1 MKTAYIFPGQ
11 GAQKVGMASDFYG
24 SELGVKANDICGFDL
39 IKIMREGP
47 QEALTSTTYCQPA
60 LFLHSAL
67 VLEAMEKQGVSLD
80 PQYFLG
86 LSLGEYSAM
95 YAAGAMS
102 FEDVLKALVVR
113 GSAMQE
119 ACENE
124 PGGMLTVIGLDDEVV
139 VESCESAREDSVL
152 QAANFNAPGQIVLSG
167 RSDALERVQE
177 ILKEKGARRVMALNV
192 AGAFHSPL
200 MQSAADKLKSC
211 LSAMTINSGVEKV
224 VSNVT
229 ARPHDPETI
238 VETLVNQ
245 ITAPVRWT
253 SSIQWL
259 AEEQNIDTFCEL
271 GTGKVLSGLVKRI
284 ASEVDRKNADCAED
298 IPKLVV
304 AD

>member
-11 GAQKVGMASDFYG
+11 GAQKIGMASDFYE
-24 SELGVKANDICGFDL
+24 SELCKKANEVCGFDL
-39 IKIMREGP
+39 ISIMKDGP
-47 QEALTSTTYCQPA
+47 AESLTLTTYCQPA

-67 VLEAMEKQGVSLD
+67 VLEAMEKHGISLD

-95 YAAGAMS
+95 YAAGVMS
-102 FEDVLKALVVR
+102 FEDILKALVVR
-113 GSAMQE
+113 GGAMQE

-124 PGGMLTVIGLDDEVV
+124 PGGMLTVIGLDDEIV

-177 ILKEKGARRVMALNV
+177 ILKEKGARRVMPLNV

-200 MQSAADKLKSC
+200 MQSAADKLKAC
-211 LSAMTINSGVEKV
+211 LSEMTLNPGAEKV

-229 ARPHDPETI
+229 ARPHDSNSI

-259 AEEQNIDTFCEL
+259 AEEQNIDTFVEL

-284 ASEVDRKNADCAED
+284 ASNVDRKSADGAQD
-298 IPKLVV
+298 IPDLVV